1 MRSGAWG
8 LRLTSVVL
16 RWLLGRV
23 FVAAERLPW
32 QEAVCGRSSLE
43 SMKKIEGVQCP
54 A

>member
-8 LRLTSVVL
+8 LGLTFVVL